1 MIPVRTKARV
11 LVVDDSLTMRAF
23 FGSIFDR
30 APGIEVV
37 GTAANADEARRMI
50 VQLRPNVMTL
60 DVEMPG
66 MNGLDYLEEVM
77 RDRPMPVIM
86 LSSLTQKGAEA
97 SFQALE
103 RGALDCFPKPTSE
116 NRDEFAQRL
125 STLVVAAANGS
136 ARSARYAKDHP
147 ARAGSHHHH
156 HHHPPAF
163 DWNGRIAVMSASTGG
178 VDALLQLLPGLPADG
193 PPIVISLR
201 IEPELV
207 PPLMQRLKTH
217 CHARVVLAEDGR
229 PLRQGEIQIA
239 CDPAMHAVID
249 RWPDPA
255 VKLLRTDPVN
265 GARPSASLLFATA
278 ARTAGANAVGV
289 ILTGIGTDGV
299 AGMKALHASGALTI
313 AQDSPSCLVDQA
325 PAAARAAGLI
335 ALDLPI
341 EAIVPAILDG
351 CRAAADALA

>member
-1 MIPVRTKARV
+1 MISVRTRARV

-30 APGIEVV
+30 APGVEVV
-37 GTAANADEARRMI
+37 GTAASAEEARQMI
-50 VQLRPNVMTL
+50 ARLRPNVMTL
-60 DVEMPG
+60 DIEMPG

-116 NRDEFAQRL
+116 NREEFAQRL

-136 ARSARYAKDHP
+136 ARSARYARDVP
-147 ARAGSHHHH
+147 ARAGAHHHH
-156 HHHPPAF
+156 QHHSAF
-163 DWNGRIAVMSASTGG
+163 DWNGRIGVMSASTGG
-178 VDALLQLLPGLPADG
+178 VDALLHLLPGLPADT
-193 PPIVISLR
+193 PPVVISLR

-217 CHARVVLAEDGR
+217 CQARVVLAEDGR

-249 RWPDPA
+249 RWPDPS

-278 ARTAGANAVGV
+278 ARTAGANTVGV

-325 PAAARAAGLI
+325 PAAAREAGAI
-335 ALDLPI
+335 TRDLPLD
-341 EAIVPAILDG
+341 AIAAALLDG
-351 CRAAADALA
+351 CRAAAHAAA

>member
-23 FGSIFDR
+23 FGAIFDGAR
-30 APGIEVV
+30 GIEVV
-37 GTAANADEARRMI
+37 GTAASAEEARRMI

-60 DVEMPG
+60 DIEMPG
-66 MNGLDYLEEVM
+66 MNGLDYLQEVM

-86 LSSLTQKGAEA
+86 LSSLTQKGSEA

-116 NRDEFAQRL
+116 NRAEFAQRL
-125 STLVVAAANGS
+125 SALVVAAANGS
-136 ARSARYAKDHP
+136 ARSARYARDAT
-147 ARAGSHHHH
+147 ARTAGSHHHH
-156 HHHPPAF
+156 PPPPF
-163 DWNGRIAVMSASTGG
+163 DWNGRIVVMSASTGG
-178 VDALLQLLPGLPADG
+178 VDALLQLLPGLPADC
-193 PPIVISLR
+193 PPTVISLR
-201 IEPELV
+201 IEPEYV
-207 PPLMQRLKTH
+207 APLMQRLKTH

-229 PLRQGEIQIA
+229 PLRRGEIQIA
-239 CDPAMHAVID
+239 CDPATHAVID

-278 ARTAGANAVGV
+278 ARTAGVHAVGA

-313 AQDSPSCLVDQA
+313 AQDSATCLVDQA
-325 PAAARAAGLI
+325 PAAARAAGSI
-335 ALDLPI
+335 ALDLPV
-341 EAIVPAILDG
+341 EAIAAAILDG
-351 CRAAADALA
+351 CRLAADAAA